1 VVKSGKNLLFLQHR
15 NNKMAISSL
24 IGEFECK
31 VDAKGRFMFP
41 IAMKKQMAA
50 AFEKGFVIN
59 RSLYQKCLSLYPM
72 AEWEKQNKRLGKL
85 NRLKKDVDVF
95 IRRVTGGATFCE
107 ADNTGR
113 ILLPKSLTEYA
124 DIKSDIKI
132 LGSNNIIEIW
142 DKKLYETFLSQD
154 IDIAKLADDVFDGI
168 DFNDDKE

>member
-1 VVKSGKNLLFLQHR
+1 MPLS
-15 NNKMAISSL
+15 NKEMAFSSL

-41 IAMKKQMAA
+41 IAMKKQLGE

-59 RSLYQKCLSLYPM
+59 RSLYQKCLALYPVS
-72 AEWEKQNKRLGKL
+72 EWEKQNKRLGKL
-85 NRLKKDVDVF
+85 NRLKKDVDIF
-95 IRRVTGGATFCE
+95 IRRVTGGATACE
-107 ADNTGR
+107 PDNTGR
-113 ILLPKSLTEYA
+113 ILIPKTLSEYA
-124 DIKSDIKI
+124 DIKTDIKV

-168 DFNDDKE
+168 DFNDDKD

>member
-1 VVKSGKNLLFLQHR
+1 
-15 NNKMAISSL
+15 MAISSL

-41 IAMKKQMAA
+41 ITLKKQLAA
-50 AFEKGFVIN
+50 SFEKGFVIN
-59 RSLYQKCLSLYPM
+59 RSLYQKCLVLYPLI
-72 AEWEKQNKRLGKL
+72 EWEKQNKRLGKL

-113 ILLPKSLTEYA
+113 ILIPKTLSEYA
-124 DIKSDIKI
+124 VIRTDIKV

-142 DKKLYETFLSQD
+142 DKALYETFLSQD
-154 IDIAKLADDVFDGI
+154 IDMAKLADDVFDGI
-168 DFNDDKE
+168 DFTDDKD

>member
-1 VVKSGKNLLFLQHR
+1 VVKSGKNSLFLQRH
-15 NNKMAISSL
+15 NKDMAVSSL

-41 IAMKKQMAA
+41 IAMKKQLAE
-50 AFEKGFVIN
+50 AFDKGFVIN

-72 AEWEKQNKRLGKL
+72 HEWEKQNKRLGKL

-113 ILLPKSLTEYA
+113 INLPKTLTEYA
-124 DIKSDIKI
+124 DIKSDIKV

>member
-1 VVKSGKNLLFLQHR
+1 
-15 NNKMAISSL
+15 MAISSL

-41 IAMKKQMAA
+41 ITLKKQLAGS
-50 AFEKGFVIN
+50 FEKGFVIN
-59 RSLYQKCLSLYPM
+59 RSLYQKCLVLYPII
-72 AEWEKQNKRLGKL
+72 EWEKQNKRLGKL

-113 ILLPKSLTEYA
+113 ILIPKTLSEYA
-124 DIKSDIKI
+124 VIKTDIKV

-142 DKKLYETFLSQD
+142 DKALYETFLSQD
-154 IDIAKLADDVFDGI
+154 IDMAKLADDVFDGI
-168 DFNDDKE
+168 DFTDDKD

>member
-1 VVKSGKNLLFLQHR
+1 MVKSGKNVLFLSES
-15 NNKMAISSL
+15 NKVMATSSL

-41 IAMKKQMAA
+41 IALKKQLAE

-72 AEWEKQNKRLGKL
+72 HEWEKQNKRLGKL

-107 ADNTGR
+107 ADSTGR
-113 ILLPKSLTEYA
+113 INLPKSLTEYA
-124 DIKSDIKI
+124 GIKSDIKV